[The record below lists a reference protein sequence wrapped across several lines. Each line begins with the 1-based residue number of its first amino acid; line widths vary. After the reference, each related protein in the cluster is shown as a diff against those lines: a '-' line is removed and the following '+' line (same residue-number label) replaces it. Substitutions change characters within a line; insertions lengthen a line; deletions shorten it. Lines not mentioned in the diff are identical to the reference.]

1 MQRQV
6 WRGRATGSLLD
17 SGLFRAQ
24 YGRGRGETKMKTILI
39 ATILLIGLSRG
50 AHAAAMGPEVEP
62 WLLKVTTDYA
72 GRYGAAANDMAKGM
86 SRTDRAA
93 ALCAAPSLV
102 KPSQG
107 AVRDWTGT
115 VAKLDSTGDGRGI
128 LYVKISPTVT
138 LKTTNNSFSEGVG
151 GTPTLIPARSPLF
164 AAVVKLSV
172 DQKVRF
178 SGNFYPSVGDCLE
191 EKSVTT
197 EGSMTEPDFLFRFM
211 SVVPIE

>member
-1 MQRQV
+1 
-6 WRGRATGSLLD
+6 
-17 SGLFRAQ
+17 
-24 YGRGRGETKMKTILI
+24 MKTILI
-39 ATILLIGLSRG
+39 VPILLIGLSRG
-50 AHAAAMGPEVEP
+50 TQAAAMGPEVET
-62 WLLKVTTDYA
+62 WLLKVTTAYA
-72 GRYGAAANDMAKGM
+72 GKFDAAPNEMAKGM
-86 SRTDRAA
+86 CRTDRAA
-93 ALCAAPSLV
+93 ALCAAPSPV
-102 KPSQG
+102 KPNPG

-115 VAKLDSTGDGRGI
+115 VAKLDATGDGRGI

-178 SGNFYPSVGDCLE
+178 LGNFYPSVGDCLD

-197 EGSMTEPDFLFRFM
+197 EGSTTKPDFLFRFT
-211 SVVPIE
+211 SVVPIA